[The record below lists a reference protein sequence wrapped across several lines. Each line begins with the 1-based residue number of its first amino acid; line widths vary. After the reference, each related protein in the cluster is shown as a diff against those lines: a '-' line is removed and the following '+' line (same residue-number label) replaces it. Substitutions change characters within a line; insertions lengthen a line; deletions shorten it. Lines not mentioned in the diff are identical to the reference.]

1 MLPFRFHDPVLAQMA
16 AAADAT
22 RATMTDEDGN
32 PAYESGIGATTVGF
46 YDATP
51 VTKPTVTGSKGGNA
65 ALASLIAALASQG
78 LITDTTS

>member
-32 PAYESGIGATTVGF
+32 PAYESGIGATTVG
-46 YDATP
+46 
-51 VTKPTVTGSKGGNA
+51 
-65 ALASLIAALASQG
+65 